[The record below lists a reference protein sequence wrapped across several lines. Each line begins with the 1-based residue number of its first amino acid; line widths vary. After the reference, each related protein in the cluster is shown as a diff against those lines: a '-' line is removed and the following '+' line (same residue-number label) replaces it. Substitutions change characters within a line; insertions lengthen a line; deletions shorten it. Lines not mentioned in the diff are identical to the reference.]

1 MIGNAEIPR
10 RDFLIGLGLLGASV
24 ATVGINTVIKD
35 LPDIHLEPGYSA
47 SKLEQLL
54 TYERYFLNPVPDSL
68 VGGTINIPFAP
79 YDTDPQIARKFVADM
94 TELET
99 TNARTFIHD
108 NVEGEIGFYD
118 IYYLDQLKDFI
129 IQTNKISPKPIQFA
143 VNLFDTFNLLHS
155 SKFNPIY
162 GSIPLS
168 HAYLR
173 QASNPQ
179 EVKQR
184 QQDFFTDPNT
194 IAEFTKRIQYI
205 MHYLEPVSE
214 FINCWEVAN
223 EPYPEFN
230 TNDKKGVMTEWLHNV
245 LPAITDIDPYTPISA
260 GTKDATDYN
269 GEELVKD
276 GLTLASFHIYGGNFS
291 KEQRSLY
298 KYTKQMQNNPNLPS
312 PYLGEIGFPKKVFG
326 YELSPEAYDQ
336 QLARAISDTVLNNAY
351 IDDDNQQVTFGLSN
365 IGIWQLLVNQKSR
378 DGFQIDPASNPKAIS
393 AIQTAQALY
402 AS

>member
-10 RDFLIGLGLLGASV
+10 RDFLIGLGLLGASA
-24 ATVGINTVIKD
+24 ATVGINTVMQE
-35 LPDIHLEPGYSA
+35 LPDFHLEPGYAESR
-47 SKLEQLL
+47 LEQLL
-54 TYERYFLNPVPDSL
+54 SYERVFVNPVPDSL
-68 VGGTINIPFAP
+68 TGGAINIPFAP
-79 YDTDPQIARKFVADM
+79 YDTNPQIAHKFVADM
-94 TELET
+94 TALEI

-108 NVEGEIGFYD
+108 NVEGKIGFYD

-129 IQTNKISPKPIQFA
+129 IQTNRISPKPIQFA

-162 GSIPLS
+162 GSIPVN

-184 QQDFFTDPNT
+184 QKDFFTDPNT
-194 IAEFTKRIQYI
+194 ITEFKKRIQYI

-214 FINCWEVAN
+214 FINCWEIAN
-223 EPYPEFN
+223 EPDAKFN
-230 TNDKKGVMTEWLHNV
+230 TTDKKGVMTEWLHNV
-245 LPAITDIDPYTPISA
+245 LPALTDIDPYTPISA

-269 GEELVKD
+269 GQELVKD

-298 KYTKQMQNNPNLPS
+298 KYAKQMQTNSHLPA
-312 PYLGEIGFPKKVFG
+312 PYLGEMGFPKKVFG
-326 YELSPEAYDQ
+326 YELPPEIYDQ
-336 QLARAISDTVLNNAY
+336 QLARSISETVLNNAY

-365 IGIWQLLVNQKSR
+365 IALWQLLVNQKSR
-378 DGFQIDPASNPKAIS
+378 DGFQVDPTSNPKAVR